1 MGTGQPAEPTAVR
14 ILLGERLRQLPDPGA
29 EPLAD
34 VNTFGGIGR
43 KK

>member
-1 MGTGQPAEPTAVR
+1 MGTGQPAGPTVVR
-14 ILLGERLRQLPDPGA
+14 MSLGERPGA